1 MFGGIKAGPDNG
13 IRGYFLTFVIAYL
26 WDFCLSYNYV
36 AESFETCVPWDK
48 AEALCWRVQQRLVES
63 C

>member
-26 WDFCLSYNYV
+26 RDFCLSYNYV

-48 AEALCWRVQQRLVES
+48 AESLC
-63 C
+63 